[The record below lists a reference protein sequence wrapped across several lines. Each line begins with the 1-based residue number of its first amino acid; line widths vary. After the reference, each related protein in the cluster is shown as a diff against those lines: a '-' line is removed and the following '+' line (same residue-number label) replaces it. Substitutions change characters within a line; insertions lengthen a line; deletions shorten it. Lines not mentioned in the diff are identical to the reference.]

1 MSRLQR
7 RLLLVGF
14 AALVLITVVGF
25 IIFVASGTFLSSSGC
40 WETQRH
46 PDTNAT
52 FSSPQEYREAVHNY
66 ATQNTDY
73 TDFEIDQLLNS
84 KEYRVVTRNGT
95 DVVQTRNP
103 DLICDQQRTVS

>member
-7 RLLLVGF
+7 QLILGGF
-14 AALVLITVVGF
+14 VALVLTATAGF
-25 IIFVASGTFLSSSGC
+25 ILFIASGTFLSASGC

-52 FSSPQEYREAVHNY
+52 FSTPQEYKDAVRDY
-66 ATQNTDY
+66 ATQHTDY
-73 TDFEIDQLLNS
+73 TDSEIDQLLNS
-84 KEYRVVTRNGT
+84 KEYRVVTRNDT

-103 DLICDQQRTVS
+103 DLICDGQRTVS